1 MEYVPTLLMILIIHF
16 VSIGAGLLLII
27 GVFLRR
33 KILMIPWLIIGEII
47 VAFWASMALVIIFLE
62 GKLFQSGTSVFG
74 LFTVLSLC
82 LATMQAYFWILVQ
95 VSPVHQ
101 RWKCERCS
109 PNFLR
114 PISYF
119 GSIWELHVLDLKTKH
134 FCRKETQLH
143 FPMDKGLSVKIELIV
158 WPEIPQMP

>member
-95 VSPVHQ
+95 VSIPILS
-101 RWKCERCS
+101 R
-109 PNFLR
+109 FL
-114 PISYF
+114 PDF
-119 GSIWELHVLDLKTKH
+119 
-134 FCRKETQLH
+134 
-143 FPMDKGLSVKIELIV
+143 IEIF
-158 WPEIPQMP
+158 

>member
-95 VSPVHQ
+95 ASLQIFQEFHHHLHLAFSS
-101 RWKCERCS
+101 RIFWGI
-109 PNFLR
+109 
-114 PISYF
+114 PISP
-119 GSIWELHVLDLKTKH
+119 GQLTDIRIWVSALL
-134 FCRKETQLH
+134 
-143 FPMDKGLSVKIELIV
+143 LSKLSNRYCKQIWL
-158 WPEIPQMP
+158 

>member
-95 VSPVHQ
+95 VSF
-101 RWKCERCS
+101 K
-109 PNFLR
+109 
-114 PISYF
+114 ISKN
-119 GSIWELHVLDLKTKH
+119 SIAICIWNSLAGIFEEFRYHTMYSALWL
-134 FCRKETQLH
+134 
-143 FPMDKGLSVKIELIV
+143 
-158 WPEIPQMP
+158 